1 MKTLDEIVNDVYNY
15 LNNRFDE
22 EEKLTGEGAVRNFA
36 GETVE
41 KLATL
46 VWEEVGVNYP
56 KLNSKITVGKKTP
69 YKITDVEGNYINESV
84 DRHCFINGEF
94 ILAIECKAYLDK
106 CYLQRAD
113 SDFNL
118 MKTQTNTTAGI
129 VLSIENSIAYMSE
142 KFFLNRGNVDNIFYL
157 ATGKRN
163 SGKEQKINKHR
174 DRISRDLI
182 FMYVNYINDI
192 YLNNSQVA

>member
-1 MKTLDEIVNDVYNY
+1 MKTIDEIVNDVYNY
-15 LNNRFDE
+15 LDNRFNA

-46 VWEEVGVNYP
+46 VWDEVGKNYP
-56 KLNSKITVGKKTP
+56 ELYSKITVGKKTP
-69 YKITDVEGNYINESV
+69 YKIIDAEGNSINESV

-94 ILAIECKAYLDK
+94 VLAIECKAYLDK

-118 MKTQTNTTAGI
+118 MKTQTSTTSGI
-129 VLSIENSIAYMSE
+129 VLSIENSIASMSE

-163 SGKEQKINKHR
+163 SAKEQKINKHR

-182 FMYVNYINDI
+182 SAYVNYIDNI
-192 YLNNSQVA
+192 YSSKSQVA

>member
-1 MKTLDEIVNDVYNY
+1 MKALNEIVNDVYNY

-22 EEKLTGEGAVRNFA
+22 EEKLTGEGVIRNFA

-46 VWEEVGVNYP
+46 VWEEIGLNYP
-56 KLNSKITVGKKTP
+56 ELHSKITVGKKTP
-69 YKITDVEGNYINESV
+69 YKIIDVEGNYINESV
-84 DRHCFINGEF
+84 DRHCFIDGEF
-94 ILAIECKAYLDK
+94 VLAIECKAYLDK

-113 SDFNL
+113 SDFSL
-118 MKTQTNTTAGI
+118 MKTQTASTAGI
-129 VLSIENSIAYMSE
+129 VLSIENSIAPMSE
-142 KFFLNRGNVDNIFYL
+142 KFFLNRGNVNNIFYL

-163 SGKEQKINKHR
+163 SNKTQKINKHR

-182 FMYVNYINDI
+182 ATYVNYINNI
-192 YLNNSQVA
+192 YLSKSQVE